1 VVLCWLCL
9 GVSSSIRSE
18 LANLNRLVSQLGSRN
33 VRIVFVHSVVSNA
46 HLALMAWLPP
56 GLEFLLDKD
65 GAVFRRFCESVRVPA
80 TGNDCRLFVLDPRG
94 RLVKWSPLENI
105 EQEFV
110 LLESYFSSKRII
122 GDRIPNVPIQTWVN
136 GSITTCGSVEW
147 FSNRRVLTF
156 AVPGAFTPVCGQNHL
171 PGYVAGSREIRSMGV
186 DKIGCFA
193 VNDAHVLNAWRQT
206 YQKAGEVVMV
216 ADGSAQFARAMGL
229 TLDLSHLGL
238 GVRSQRYAM
247 LVDNGIIAHLN
258 VESGFDVRVSDAGS
272 MISLLSS

>member
-1 VVLCWLCL
+1 
-9 GVSSSIRSE
+9 
-18 LANLNRLVSQLGSRN
+18 
-33 VRIVFVHSVVSNA
+33 
-46 HLALMAWLPP
+46 
-56 GLEFLLDKD
+56 
-65 GAVFRRFCESVRVPA
+65 
-80 TGNDCRLFVLDPRG
+80 
-94 RLVKWSPLENI
+94 
-105 EQEFV
+105 
-110 LLESYFSSKRII
+110 
-122 GDRIPNVPIQTWVN
+122 
-136 GSITTCGSVEW
+136 
-147 FSNRRVLTF
+147 
-156 AVPGAFTPVCGQNHL
+156 
-171 PGYVAGSREIRSMGV
+171 MGV